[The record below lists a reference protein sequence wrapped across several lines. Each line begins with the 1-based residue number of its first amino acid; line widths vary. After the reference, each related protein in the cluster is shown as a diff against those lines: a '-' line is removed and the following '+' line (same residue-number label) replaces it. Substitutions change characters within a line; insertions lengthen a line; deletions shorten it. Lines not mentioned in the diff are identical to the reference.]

1 MNLFNDELIREYQE
15 WKKANPNSFNWWSY
29 VNLKADLQTALGF
42 AKFFSPQL
50 LEVDGCLILK
60 DKFQKELLES
70 WKEQF
75 KDDKTS
81 IEKMMNLYEV
91 NDFFHINRN
100 ENEDEDAQVQVLGE
114 VLKHFWSMT
123 FKQNFPKRNIAV
135 HVFKEYDEQLF
146 ITVYE
151 EV

>member
-1 MNLFNDELIREYQE
+1 
-15 WKKANPNSFNWWSY
+15 
-29 VNLKADLQTALGF
+29 
-42 AKFFSPQL
+42 
-50 LEVDGCLILK
+50 
-60 DKFQKELLES
+60 
-70 WKEQF
+70 
-75 KDDKTS
+75 
-81 IEKMMNLYEV
+81 MMNLYEV

-100 ENEDEDAQVQVLGE
+100 ENEDEDTQVQILGE
-114 VLKHFWSMT
+114 VLKHFWSMS